1 MANISIED
9 LSLTISELVDLEPDQ
24 QNLIESAVNRA
35 ISAKDIT
42 GGQVQSGPRDR
53 LPILVGLIV
62 PPPPCNNPT
71 I

>member
-9 LSLTISELVDLEPDQ
+9 LSFTISELINLEPNQ
-24 QNLIESAVNRA
+24 QNLIESAVNRV

-42 GGQVQSGPRDR
+42 GGFSVARP
-53 LPILVGLIV
+53 PIPEIGLIF
-62 PPPPCNNPT
+62 PAPGTTNSST